1 MRKEIFKLLWIT
13 VLTIIIPISSSAQ
26 AEERLYVYS
35 TDGAVQSFVLDDLH
49 KITLTEQDFN
59 ILPLTGNVTTFLYDN
74 VSVITFKPKSEMAI
88 PVIKTS
94 GLKLFL
100 ETDNL
105 RIESDTEMSAVKL
118 YNLQGRLLTQ
128 QTMQSLSASIS
139 LSSYPASIYIVQIIN
154 QQGTSTHKIIKK

>member
-1 MRKEIFKLLWIT
+1 MREKKLKLLWVA
-13 VLTIIIPISSSAQ
+13 VLAAIMPIFFNAQ

-35 TDGAVQSFVLDDLH
+35 TDGAVQSFALDDLH

-74 VSVITFKPKSEMAI
+74 VSVITFKPKSETAI
-88 PVIKTS
+88 PVIEKS

-118 YNLQGRLLTQ
+118 YNLQGKLLTNQ
-128 QTMQSLSASIS
+128 MMQSLSANIS
-139 LSSYPASIYIVQIIN
+139 LSSYPAGIYIVQIIN
-154 QQGTSTHKIIKK
+154 QQGTSTYKIIKK